1 MIDADT
7 IATWRIN
14 YGLEGR
20 TPAEA
25 AKYWQDGIYGAA
37 PSGAVAALGTCINEF
52 ERLRSDYDLLKRAV
66 NESGDCLPACDAD
79 GHAEQCPNVNIHV
92 VLQDQQREVE
102 YLRTERDMTTIRA
115 ENAERAL
122 ERVEARLAECE
133 AENARLVAA
142 NKARDEFLRGHRYKR
157 TEMDMY
163 IDLCESQMADLKAQL
178 AEAQDELAQWRAT
191 GESVTRN
198 EYVLSAR
205 LAEVERLLQEVY
217 DGRQSLM
224 SVGLVYRIGHTLNH
238 RPADS
243 ASVEGEK

>member
-37 PSGAVAALGTCINEF
+37 PSGAVAVLGTCINEF

-122 ERVEARLAECE
+122 ERVEARLARYEE
-133 AENARLVAA
+133 ALQKIAESDYRGNCPSEIRIAQ
-142 NKARDEFLRGHRYKR
+142 KALTPDQP
-157 TEMDMY
+157 TERV
-163 IDLCESQMADLKAQL
+163 K
-178 AEAQDELAQWRAT
+178 
-191 GESVTRN
+191 
-198 EYVLSAR
+198 
-205 LAEVERLLQEVY
+205 
-217 DGRQSLM
+217 
-224 SVGLVYRIGHTLNH
+224 
-238 RPADS
+238 
-243 ASVEGEK
+243 